1 MRNMKNLILATLIL
15 AGTHQVS
22 AQQDAMF
29 THYSFNT
36 LGVNPG
42 YAGSRSALTVTGL
55 HRSQWV
61 SFPGAPNTQTLTL
74 HSPLMNENIRCW
86 SIFYQ

>member
-1 MRNMKNLILATLIL
+1 MKNLVLAVIMVGL
-15 AGTHQVS
+15 AFKVT
-22 AQQDAMF
+22 AQQEAMF

-42 YAGSRSALTVTGL
+42 YAGSRDALTVTGL

-61 SFPGAPNTQTLTL
+61 SFPGAPVTQTLTL
-74 HSPLMNENIRCW
+74 HAP
-86 SIFYQ
+86 IFN

>member
-1 MRNMKNLILATLIL
+1 MKKIIIAMFVLGSAFQAN
-15 AGTHQVS
+15 
-22 AQQDAMF
+22 AQQEAMF

-42 YAGSRSALTVTGL
+42 YAGSRDALTVTGL

-61 SFPGAPNTQTLTL
+61 SFPGAPTTQTLTL
-74 HSPLMNENIRCW
+74 HAPVFN
-86 SIFYQ
+86 